1 MPGTIAPGTVASTTS
16 AACAR
21 WSITRGVVMFGLPF
35 FWGLVRIS
43 RSRRRRH
50 MTLDQ
55 RRRAG
60 RNCAV
65 VPPGQRCG
73 APTPAG
79 FVIESKQTTV
89 PAMTP
94 DNQSA
99 QPAQPAKPAAPGAVP
114 AAARVQHRRRTAAL
128 AATGVGAVGLGAML
142 GHGLGQSI
150 AANLPANAA
159 AALPAAVG
167 AAVAALLVPLASW
180 AAVRILAPALP
191 KLVAKP
197 PAPAAPATITRL
209 RAVPAQTAA
218 PAALATAPTDAQ
230 APARDALT
238 GAYTQ
243 QHFVAAA
250 DREWSRIRRHGEDA
264 ALLMVDVD
272 HFKRLN
278 DEHGKAAG
286 DAMLVE
292 MTRLAASTLRPYDLL
307 SRFGGGVLV
316 VYLPHTDPLGALDV
330 AERIRERVAG
340 LRLAWQGKSVKAT
353 ISVGVAGIGSGHAGL
368 DAVIGDAGAALREAK
383 SAGRNCVRAAP
394 IPPRQNHTPA
404 RSAG

>member
-1 MPGTIAPGTVASTTS
+1 MTPDHPSAKPAASSGAPIAAQ
-16 AACAR
+16 A
-21 WSITRGVVMFGLPF
+21 L
-35 FWGLVRIS
+35 
-43 RSRRRRH
+43 
-50 MTLDQ
+50 Q
-55 RRRAG
+55 RRRA
-60 RNCAV
+60 
-65 VPPGQRCG
+65 
-73 APTPAG
+73 
-79 FVIESKQTTV
+79 I
-89 PAMTP
+89 
-94 DNQSA
+94 
-99 QPAQPAKPAAPGAVP
+99 
-114 AAARVQHRRRTAAL
+114 AL
-128 AATGVGAVGLGAML
+128 AVAGVGAVGLGAML
-142 GHGLGQSI
+142 GHGLGQSL
-150 AANLPANAA
+150 AANLAA
-159 AALPAAVG
+159 TAAGALPALVG
-167 AAVAALLVPLASW
+167 AAVAALLVPLAGW
-180 AAVRILAPALP
+180 VAIRIVAPVLP
-191 KLVAKP
+191 KPVAKP
-197 PAPAAPATITRL
+197 LAPAAPATITRL
-209 RAVPAQTAA
+209 RAVPAADASAVPPPA
-218 PAALATAPTDAQ
+218 PAAMAVDAQ

-278 DEHGKAAG
+278 DEHGTAAG

-292 MTRLAASTLRPYDLL
+292 ITRQASSTLRPYDLL

-340 LRLAWQGKSVKAT
+340 LRLAWQSKTVKAT
-353 ISVGVAGIGSGHAGL
+353 ISVGVSGIGAAHAGL

>member
-1 MPGTIAPGTVASTTS
+1 
-16 AACAR
+16 
-21 WSITRGVVMFGLPF
+21 
-35 FWGLVRIS
+35 
-43 RSRRRRH
+43 
-50 MTLDQ
+50 
-55 RRRAG
+55 
-60 RNCAV
+60 
-65 VPPGQRCG
+65 
-73 APTPAG
+73 
-79 FVIESKQTTV
+79 
-89 PAMTP
+89 MTP

-99 QPAQPAKPAAPGAVP
+99 KPAALSGAP
-114 AAARVQHRRRTAAL
+114 TAAQALRRRRAVAL
-128 AATGVGAVGLGAML
+128 AAAGVGAVGLGAML
-142 GHGLGQSI
+142 GHGLGQSV
-150 AANLPANAA
+150 AANLPAAA
-159 AALPAAVG
+159 AGALPALVG
-167 AAVAALLVPLASW
+167 AAVAALLVPLAGW
-180 AAVRILAPALP
+180 AAIRIVAPVLP
-191 KLVAKP
+191 RPAARP
-197 PAPAAPATITRL
+197 QAPAAPATITRL
-209 RAVPAQTAA
+209 RAVPAAEAALVPA
-218 PAALATAPTDAQ
+218 PAPASTDAQ

-272 HFKRLN
+272 HYKRLN
-278 DEHGKAAG
+278 DEHGTPAG

-292 MTRLAASTLRPYDLL
+292 ITRLASSTLRPYDLL

-340 LRLAWQGKSVKAT
+340 LRLAWQGKHVKAT
-353 ISVGVAGIGSGHAGL
+353 ISVGVAGIGSTHAGL

>member
-1 MPGTIAPGTVASTTS
+1 MTPDTHPQAP
-16 AACAR
+16 AATPAAQAQ
-21 WSITRGVVMFGLPF
+21 
-35 FWGLVRIS
+35 
-43 RSRRRRH
+43 RRRH
-50 MTLDQ
+50 
-55 RRRAG
+55 A
-60 RNCAV
+60 
-65 VPPGQRCG
+65 
-73 APTPAG
+73 
-79 FVIESKQTTV
+79 I
-89 PAMTP
+89 
-94 DNQSA
+94 
-99 QPAQPAKPAAPGAVP
+99 
-114 AAARVQHRRRTAAL
+114 AL
-128 AATGVGAVGLGAML
+128 AAAGVGTVGLGAML
-142 GHGLGQSI
+142 GHGLGQSLGAQLG
-150 AANLPANAA
+150 AAAGTAGLLPA
-159 AALPAAVG
+159 LVG
-167 AAVAALLVPLASW
+167 AAVAAVLVPLAGW
-180 AAVRILAPALP
+180 AAIRIVAPALP
-191 KLVAKP
+191 PRAAR
-197 PAPAAPATITRL
+197 PAVPAAVTRL
-209 RAVPAQTAA
+209 RAVPAPAPVAA
-218 PAALATAPTDAQ
+218 PMGSHLPGTLSAGTDAQ

-278 DEHGKAAG
+278 DEHGTAAG

-292 MTRLAASTLRPYDLL
+292 ITRLASSTLRPYDLL

-383 SAGRNCVRAAP
+383 GAGRNCVRAAP

>member
-1 MPGTIAPGTVASTTS
+1 
-16 AACAR
+16 
-21 WSITRGVVMFGLPF
+21 
-35 FWGLVRIS
+35 
-43 RSRRRRH
+43 
-50 MTLDQ
+50 
-55 RRRAG
+55 
-60 RNCAV
+60 
-65 VPPGQRCG
+65 
-73 APTPAG
+73 
-79 FVIESKQTTV
+79 
-89 PAMTP
+89 MTP
-94 DNQSA
+94 DNS
-99 QPAQPAKPAAPGAVP
+99 PAKPAAQP
-114 AAARVQHRRRTAAL
+114 AAKAAAKAAGTAAAHPAQALQRRRAVAMAA
-128 AATGVGAVGLGAML
+128 AGVGAVGLGAML
-142 GHGLGQSI
+142 GHGLGQSV
-150 AANLPANAA
+150 AANLPVAA
-159 AALPAAVG
+159 MGALPALVG
-167 AAVAALLVPLASW
+167 AAVAALLVPLAGW
-180 AAVRILAPALP
+180 AAIRIVAPALP
-191 KLVAKP
+191 KAAAGP
-197 PAPAAPATITRL
+197 QAPAAPATITRL
-209 RAVPAQTAA
+209 RAVPAADAAVAA
-218 PAALATAPTDAQ
+218 PAPLVAAVTDAQ
-230 APARDALT
+230 APARDGLT

-278 DEHGKAAG
+278 DEHGMAAG

-292 MTRLAASTLRPYDLL
+292 ITRLASSTLRPYDLL